1 MTVWRIRSSS
11 ISIGGG
17 AVFRVTLRSLEPFR
31 GGYRTIGSV
40 AIVQILQ
47 GGDFSLLR
55 CHHSYIFYNQDSL
68 AVLVVVGVVSLRL
81 SLVTDNQSKHSN
93 KQG

>member
-1 MTVWRIRSSS
+1 M
-11 ISIGGG
+11 
-17 AVFRVTLRSLEPFR
+17 FRFPLRSLEPFR

-68 AVLVVVGVVSLRL
+68 AVLVVVVVVVVIVSLRL

-93 KQG
+93 KQRQTANK